1 MIVYEATKEIFIN
14 DVINN
19 QIAGRIEQLY
29 RLRVGQNVNPR
40 EKEAWKN
47 SMMYMNNVLNDVSI
61 PNNSGIAIEFKIPY
75 TSKRIDFIITGRDK
89 QGRNIAIIV
98 ELKQWTE
105 AEIVEGQDG
114 IVRTFTGGAMR
125 EVAHPSYQAWS
136 YAAYIEDFNENVQR
150 DNVKLLPCAYLHNYE
165 NVEPKTILSDKYKG
179 YIEKAPVFISG
190 DALKLREFIK
200 KYVTEG
206 DDKETLYLIENGKI
220 KPSK

>member
-1 MIVYEATKEIFIN
+1 
-14 DVINN
+14 
-19 QIAGRIEQLY
+19 
-29 RLRVGQNVNPR
+29 
-40 EKEAWKN
+40 
-47 SMMYMNNVLNDVSI
+47 MMYMNNVLNDVSI

-136 YAAYIEDFNENVQR
+136 YAAYIEDFN
-150 DNVKLLPCAYLHNYE
+150 
-165 NVEPKTILSDKYKG
+165 
-179 YIEKAPVFISG
+179 
-190 DALKLREFIK
+190 
-200 KYVTEG
+200 
-206 DDKETLYLIENGKI
+206 
-220 KPSK
+220 